1 MLFYIPFC
9 CLINMMQSAFY
20 LKVTIRIKN
29 TKAYNYVLVLQFAFV
44 MYKQIINAATVQL

>member
-1 MLFYIPFC
+1 
-9 CLINMMQSAFY
+9 MMQSAFY

-29 TKAYNYVLVLQFAFV
+29 TKAYNYVWVLQFAFV